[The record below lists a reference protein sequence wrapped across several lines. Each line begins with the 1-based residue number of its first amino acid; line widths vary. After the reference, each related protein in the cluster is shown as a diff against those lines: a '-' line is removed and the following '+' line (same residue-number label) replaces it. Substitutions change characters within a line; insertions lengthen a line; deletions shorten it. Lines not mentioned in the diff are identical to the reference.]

1 VFVIEP
7 HRFDDPVAARLIEE
21 LQTEYLARYGT
32 PDETPIEEGEFDP
45 PTGLFLVGLLDGDPG
60 AAAGWR
66 RLRRGLGEIKR
77 MYVAERARGRG
88 LARLMLARLESTLA
102 AEGYAR
108 VVLMTGLAQPEAIA
122 LYESSG
128 YLPGDSYGVYAGEP
142 LARFYRKE
150 LSAELSRG

>member
-7 HRFDDPVAARLIEE
+7 HRFDDPVAAQLIEE
-21 LQTEYLARYGT
+21 LQAEYLVRYGT
-32 PDETPIEEGEFDP
+32 PDETPIDEGEFDP
-45 PTGLFLVGLLDGDPG
+45 PAGLFLVGLLDGDPV
-60 AAAGWR
+60 AAGGWR
-66 RLRRGLGEIKR
+66 RIRPGLGEIKR

-88 LARLMLARLESTLA
+88 LSRLLLARLESTLA
-102 AEGYAR
+102 AEGYER

-128 YLPGDSYGVYAGEP
+128 YVPGESYGVYAGEP

-150 LSAELSRG
+150 LSAALSRG